1 MEELCNFGLED
12 PLSVQ
17 KLGELFCGSSG
28 GMNVERNA
36 DNGGLAWLEVSR
48 GKFESYLKATR
59 AIAYLPFVLLVS
71 WS

>member
-59 AIAYLPFVLLVS
+59 TIAYLLFVVLVS